1 MDNQFT
7 IALVVFGCFVAYEVV
22 EWAIQWIFA
31 DKNNKPTFSLV
42 FLGIGVVFS
51 IALIILNSFE
61 YNILMI
67 VFIIAAIAFMFI
79 RRLIPWLQKRNT

>member
-22 EWAIQWIFA
+22 SWTVEWIFA
-31 DKNNKPTFSLV
+31 DKNSKPTFSLAYV
-42 FLGIGVVFS
+42 GIGVVFS

-61 YNILMI
+61 YNILMFG
-67 VFIIAAIAFMFI
+67 FIIAAIAFMFI
-79 RRLIPWLQKRNT
+79 RRLIRSFQKRNA